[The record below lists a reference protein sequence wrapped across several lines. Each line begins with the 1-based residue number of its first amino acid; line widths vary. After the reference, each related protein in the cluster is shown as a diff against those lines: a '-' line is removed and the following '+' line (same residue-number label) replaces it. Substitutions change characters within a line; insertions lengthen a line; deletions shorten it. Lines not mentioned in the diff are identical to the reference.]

1 MNRLQILVLNKT
13 SDRDGVYTVY
23 VDVPSAIAFLQ
34 RTGHLN
40 RYMIVAHK
48 GLKSLF
54 IEKIDPATILKQ
66 LNDFQVQNQ

>member
-34 RTGHLN
+34 RTGHLH
-40 RYMIVAHK
+40 RYMIAAYMGK
-48 GLKSLF
+48 KSLF
-54 IEKIDPATILKQ
+54 VERIDPATITKI
-66 LNDFQVQNQ
+66 LNDFQVQR